1 MQRISI
7 LVLSCLLINAC
18 SLFRPFRVDVNQGN
32 VVEQAQIDQLQEGM
46 TKRQVQFVMGTPL
59 VVDPFHLQRWDYIY
73 SIQEGYSPRVQ
84 RRVSLHFEGQ
94 RLARMEGDL
103 EPEAA
108 EPLEVA
114 AEAEAG
120 RNEEVQRVMELLNR

>member
-7 LVLSCLLINAC
+7 LVLSCLLISAC
-18 SLFRPFRVDVNQGN
+18 SLVRPFRVDINQGN
-32 VVEQAQIDQLQEGM
+32 VVEQAQIDQLEAGM

-59 VVDPFHLQRWDYIY
+59 LVDPFHLQRWDYVY
-73 SIQEGYSPRVQ
+73 SIKEGYNPRVQ
-84 RRVSLHFEGQ
+84 RRVSLYFDGE
-94 RLARMEGDL
+94 RLARMDGDL
-103 EPEAA
+103 EPETA

-114 AEAEAG
+114 AEAEAE